1 MSTPSGVGRPAR
13 VGTRGYLLVAGRVP
27 MSPEEGSPEPP
38 HERPLRRPFRV
49 LCGAGPLRGVCCAYT
64 ARLGI
69 GLPCGNLPMRHRAAF
84 SRAMHRPLVAACAAA
99 PRAQRSPF
107 GAGDVLFR
115 RLLVVFDLTDTK
127 KPVIGLATQNP
138 QYTPVSQASQ
148 RNINRSRAGCRRRCR
163 IGSCGGVARGTLRVA
178 CRASCKGER
187 DKVGSA
193 CVPMDLPASSRSCL
207 PSRS

>member
-1 MSTPSGVGRPAR
+1 
-13 VGTRGYLLVAGRVP
+13 
-27 MSPEEGSPEPP
+27 MSPEEGSPEPS

-84 SRAMHRPLVAACAAA
+84 SRAVRRPLVAACAAA
-99 PRAQRSPF
+99 QLAQRSPS

-163 IGSCGGVARGTLRVA
+163 LGSCGSVACRALRVA

-187 DKVGSA
+187 EMRLAQRACRWTCQHRQEAACPQGPEQERDSA
-193 CVPMDLPASSRSCL
+193 EGRWSAPRANI
-207 PSRS
+207 